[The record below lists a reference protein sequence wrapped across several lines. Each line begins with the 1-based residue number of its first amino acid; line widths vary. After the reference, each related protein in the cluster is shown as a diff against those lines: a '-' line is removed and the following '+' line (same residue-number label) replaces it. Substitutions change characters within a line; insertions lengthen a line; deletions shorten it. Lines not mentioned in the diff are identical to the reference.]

1 MNLETIERNGQKF
14 VLVLIDQYKQ
24 VLEDLEML
32 EDIRDFERIK
42 ALDEEAFPSEVVDRL
57 VLNDENPIKVF
68 REYRGLTQEQ
78 LAEKTG
84 IQPTDLATI
93 ETGQKSGSVESLK
106 LIAEALNLDVDL
118 ISISNS

>member
-14 VLVLIDQYKQ
+14 VLVPIDQYNQ

-32 EDIRDFERIK
+32 EDIRDFQRIK
-42 ALDEEAFPSEVVDRL
+42 ALDEEAFPSVVVDRL

-84 IQPTDLATI
+84 IEPTDLATI
-93 ETGQKSGSVESLK
+93 ETGQKSGSVETLK
-106 LIAEALNLDVDL
+106 VIAEALNLDVDL
-118 ISISNS
+118 ISIS

>member
-14 VLVLIDQYKQ
+14 VLVPIEKYNR

-32 EDIRDFERIK
+32 EDIRDFERVK
-42 ALDEEAFPSEVVDRL
+42 TLDGEAFPSEVVDRL
-57 VLNDENPIKVF
+57 VLNNENPIKVF

-84 IQPTDLATI
+84 IQPIDLVSM
-93 ETGQKSGSVESLK
+93 ETGETSESAKSLK
-106 LIAEALNLDVDL
+106 LIAEALNLDVNL
-118 ISISNS
+118 ISM

>member
-14 VLVLIDQYKQ
+14 VLVPIEQYNQ
-24 VLEDLEML
+24 ALEDLETL
-32 EDIRDFERIK
+32 EDIREFERVK
-42 ALDEEAFPSEVVDRL
+42 TLDEEAFPSEVVDRL

-84 IQPTDLATI
+84 IQSTDLATM
-93 ETGQKSGSVESLK
+93 ETGQKSGSVKSLK
-106 LIAEALNLDVDL
+106 LIAEALNLDADL
-118 ISISNS
+118 ISIS